1 MIMNAIKYFFAA
13 IAVST
18 TLGGCS
24 AASLPST
31 STPANEIVTRQPSVV
46 APGEDI
52 GKSLIGEWTIIKVG
66 TTDIHQDE
74 NMPYIN
80 FSPAELRFYAFNG
93 CNVLNGDYRVEGST
107 IVLSHVLCTQRLCP
121 EISYDGDI
129 NYALREDEKLHISI
143 KDIGNE
149 SYLYISDGT
158 GHKLLT
164 LRRHNMDFLNGEWLV
179 AKIGDED
186 VDDEGVNIFFDISEK
201 KVHGNSGCNYFNGDI
216 SMDPATANS
225 INFTNMGVTRMAC
238 PNGDRERKMLVA
250 LEQTTTAIHG
260 GSDKVLLIDRKGKTL
275 LTLKRAP
282 KDDM

>member
-1 MIMNAIKYFFAA
+1 MNAIKYVFAA
-13 IAVST
+13 CAVSM
-18 TLGGCS
+18 TLSGCS
-24 AASLPST
+24 AASRP
-31 STPANEIVTRQPSVV
+31 STPANEIVTRQPSAV
-46 APGEDI
+46 APGEDMS
-52 GKSLIGEWTIIKVG
+52 KSLIGEWTIIKVG
-66 TTDIHQDE
+66 NTDIRQDD

-93 CNVLNGDYRVEGST
+93 CNVLNGDYRIEGAT
-107 IVLSHVLCTQRLCP
+107 ITLSHILCTQRLCP

-129 NYALREDEKLHISI
+129 NYALRENEKLHISI

-149 SYLYISDGT
+149 SYMYICDNAGQ
-158 GHKLLT
+158 KLLT

-179 AKIGDED
+179 AKIENES

-201 KVHGNSGCNYFNGDI
+201 KIHGNSGCNFFNGAI
-216 SMDPATANS
+216 TMDPATANS

-250 LEQTTTAIHG
+250 LELTTTAIRG
-260 GSDKVLLIDRKGKTL
+260 GEDKVLLIDRKGKTL

-282 KDDM
+282 KDD

>member
-1 MIMNAIKYFFAA
+1 MIMNTIKYFFAA

-18 TLGGCS
+18 TLSGCS
-24 AASLPST
+24 AASRPSA
-31 STPANEIVTRQPSVV
+31 PANEIVTRQPSAV

-66 TTDIHQDE
+66 TTDIRQDE
-74 NMPYIN
+74 DMPYIN

-93 CNVLNGDYRVEGST
+93 CNIINGDYRVEGST
-107 IVLSHVLCTQRLCP
+107 IILSQVLCTQRLCP
-121 EISYDGDI
+121 DISYDGGI
-129 NYALREDEKLHISI
+129 NYALREGEKIHVSI

-149 SYLYISDGT
+149 SYMYLSDGT

-164 LRRHNMDFLNGEWLV
+164 LRRHNMDFLNGEWV
-179 AKIGDED
+179 VVKIGNET
-186 VDDEGVNIFFDISEK
+186 VDDEGVNIFFDISAK
-201 KVHGNSGCNYFNGDI
+201 KIHGNSGCNYFNGNI

-225 INFTNMGVTRMAC
+225 INFTNMGVTRMSC
-238 PNGDRERKMLVA
+238 PNSDRERKMLVA
-250 LEQTTTAIHG
+250 LEQTATAIRG
-260 GSDKVLLIDRKGKTL
+260 GSDKALLIDRKGKTL